1 MTKSKYQSQVKRG
14 KLGCIIIPTIV
25 IGAIVSFYIIIGIM
39 VGHGV
44 SEAAKNIATVLREK
58 KDENFKFLEG
68 TYEYV
73 YEHNTNINEN
83 HYIKLKNDTGTYFG
97 TSDDFDDAR
106 EGYYVG
112 FFRAKMDSLKISRTN
127 ISFSLYVNDSIF
139 FDKPVTPF
147 SVKNNKS
154 NWTNSIQYNWR
165 KYEGKINGD
174 TIEIVTD
181 GFDKRKFI
189 KINSD

>member
-58 KDENFKFLEG
+58 KDENLKFLEG
-68 TYEYV
+68 TYEFV
-73 YEHNTNINEN
+73 CEHNTNVIEN

-106 EGYYVG
+106 EGYFVG

-127 ISFSLYVNDSIF
+127 ISFSLYVNDSMF
-139 FDKPVTPF
+139 FDKPITPF
-147 SVKNNKS
+147 SVKNNYS
-154 NWTNSIQYNWR
+154 NWTNGIEYKWR

-189 KINSD
+189 KK